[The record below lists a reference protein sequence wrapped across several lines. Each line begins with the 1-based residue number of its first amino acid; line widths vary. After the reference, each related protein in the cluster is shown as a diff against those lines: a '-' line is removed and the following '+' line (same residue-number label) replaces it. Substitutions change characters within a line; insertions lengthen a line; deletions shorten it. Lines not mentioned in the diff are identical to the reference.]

1 MPNQNLTNHT
11 AFSLECFNLD
21 INLETTKTL
30 LFAHILTLIINFLS
44 SLSAVIGNAAIIF
57 AVWKTLAL
65 QTPSNIF
72 LCCLA
77 FSDLTVGLLAQ
88 PCFVVHKIGEIFKI
102 FNIYCTTRIL
112 TESLGILTAGTSVC
126 TMTGIAIERYLA
138 LYLHLRY
145 MQVITTKR
153 ILGGVVMIWTFYILF
168 AASRF
173 WIANDSIFNNIFISI
188 ILANLVLSFL
198 AYSKVFKYVK
208 RHENQIKEQNT
219 GRLEFGAVNHRLVR
233 MKRYKKS
240 TLTMLYIIG
249 IFIICY
255 IPLLCVRI
263 LYRTEGYTA
272 NVKTA
277 NLYTTTIVFLNSS
290 LNPMVY
296 CWRISDIRIAVKEI
310 CFRQR
315 FRRKNE
321 VVVLKSSAE
330 FPRRSRI
337 SSLNIT
343 RASVSVMPHF
353 NGW

>member
-1 MPNQNLTNHT
+1 MPNQNLTNHS

-30 LFAHILTLIINFLS
+30 LVAHILTSIINFLS

-77 FSDLTVGLLAQ
+77 FSDFTVGLLAQ
-88 PCFVVHKIGEIFKI
+88 PAFVVHKIGEIFKI

-112 TESLGILTAGTSVC
+112 LESLGFLTAGASVC

-145 MQVITTKR
+145 RQVITTKR
-153 ILGGVVMIWTFYILF
+153 ILGVVVLIWAFYILF

-198 AYSKVFKYVK
+198 AYAKVFKYVK

-219 GRLEFGAVNHRLVR
+219 GRPEFGAVNHRLLR

-296 CWRISDIRIAVKEI
+296 CWRISDIRSAVKEI
-310 CFRQR
+310 CLRQR
-315 FRRKNE
+315 FRWKSE

-343 RASVSVMPHF
+343 RASGSVMPHF
-353 NGW
+353 NG